1 MEGRHRRCVCELKY
15 RFGTNVR
22 MCQNSFGGQVGDKRC
37 SKPLSNLDG
46 LTQFKEP
53 FICMVVVV
61 FVCGSA
67 NKDEKI
73 LLFRVSGMLDFKV
86 RTRISE
92 GSDFRR
98 TF

>member
-1 MEGRHRRCVCELKY
+1 
-15 RFGTNVR
+15 
-22 MCQNSFGGQVGDKRC
+22 
-37 SKPLSNLDG
+37 
-46 LTQFKEP
+46 
-53 FICMVVVV
+53 MVVVV

-73 LLFRVSGMLDFKV
+73 LLFRVSGVLDFKV
-86 RTRISE
+86 GTRLSE